1 MTMAAVSTASYVRV
15 QATVAAVVNVVVNP
29 AIDWMS
35 GRHKGPQ
42 PLWAPD
48 GLVVNFMVTSL
59 ILSVL
64 VALFAGFGAR
74 REQRTG
80 RLEGSVA
87 APRWLARLTGRAWLL
102 GLIFGVVAA
111 ATAVTA
117 SWLLDVAGVS
127 TVSLGWLMTVKAVY
141 CGALGFGVARWVIL
155 RQLIS

>member
-1 MTMAAVSTASYVRV
+1 MAAVATASYVRV
-15 QATVAAVVNVVVNP
+15 QATVAALVNVVVNP

-48 GLVVNFMVTSL
+48 GLVGNFVVTSL

-64 VALFAGFGAR
+64 VALFAGLGAR

-80 RLEGSVA
+80 RFEGRPA

-111 ATAVTA
+111 GLAVTV
-117 SWLLDVAGVS
+117 SWLLDTVGVS
-127 TVSLGWLMTVKAVY
+127 TVSLGWLMATKAVY
-141 CGALGFGVARWVIL
+141 CGVLGFVVARWVIL
-155 RQLIS
+155 RQLVS